1 MSLMRKYFLR
11 NVRRSAN
18 EIDRWMILRD
28 RSSFISDRSNKLL
41 FPGLIESLKLAAM
54 KTPQL
59 PAIRMCI
66 LIAFALAFT
75 DGAPAAIKPT
85 EGEAAK
91 LPEVWEKAGPREQLK
106 AVRAAEID
114 GDRLLV
120 ERIFGLQVDGET
132 TVGDLAL
139 EDDAVTG
146 AVEKTLVGAVTV
158 GEPDFLPDGRVELVR
173 AVKIKEVINSLNSVV
188 KGKRLSDGSFVT
200 TSKNAKTSTRTNEK
214 MIDVTGNAAL
224 PDTEGH
230 EKVMAKR
237 AAELDAYRRLAGRM
251 MGVKITSD
259 STVRDMCLENDQVIA
274 ALSQLL
280 KAATPTGIKYK
291 SDGTCEV
298 TMEVKVSDV
307 IRTTQRRMKG
317 AAEKVTIKD
326 EIQTNTFTETGIGA
340 MRPAAEGS
348 SEPSEQTVTEKSR
361 GGKDPFYEAEV
372 VVKQVVQSTPVVQ

>member
-1 MSLMRKYFLR
+1 MKTTHLPATR
-11 NVRRSAN
+11 
-18 EIDRWMILRD
+18 ICI
-28 RSSFISDRSNKLL
+28 
-41 FPGLIESLKLAAM
+41 LAAM
-54 KTPQL
+54 ALSFAPG
-59 PAIRMCI
+59 
-66 LIAFALAFT
+66 AF
-75 DGAPAAIKPT
+75 AAIKPT
-85 EGEAAK
+85 ESESAK
-91 LPEVWEKAGPREQLK
+91 LPEIWEKAGPRERLK

-120 ERIFGLQVDGET
+120 ERIFGLQVDGTT

-146 AVEKTLVGAVTV
+146 AVQKTLVGSVTV
-158 GEPDFLPDGRVELVR
+158 GEPDYQPDGRVELVR
-173 AVKIKEVINSLNSVV
+173 AVKIKEVINSLNSVI
-188 KGKRLSDGSFVT
+188 KGERLSDGSFRT
-200 TSKNAKTSTRTNEK
+200 TSKDAKTTTRTDEK

-224 PDTEGH
+224 PNTEGH

-251 MGVKITSD
+251 MGVKITSE

-298 TMEVKVSDV
+298 TMEVRVSDV
-307 IRTTQRRMKG
+307 IRTTQRHMKG
-317 AAEKVTIKD
+317 AAEKITIKD
-326 EIQTNTFTETGIGA
+326 EIKTNTFTETGVGS

-348 SEPSEQTVTEKSR
+348 EIAAGTEQTSSEKSR
-361 GGKDPFYEAEV
+361 GGKDPFYEAEII
-372 VVKQVVQSTPVVQ
+372 VKQVVQSTPVVQ